1 MKPSADSEKD
11 VKISKKHKSILI
23 TTVEIQEDFDLMLH
37 KLDLQNVFRM
47 STWILRF
54 INNRRIIK

>member
-23 TTVEIQEDFDLMLH
+23 TTVEIQEDVDLMLH

>member
-11 VKISKKHKSILI
+11 VKISKKHKSIII

-47 STWILRF
+47 ST
-54 INNRRIIK
+54 

>member
-23 TTVEIQEDFDLMLH
+23 TTVEIQEDVDLMLH

-47 STWILRF
+47 ST
-54 INNRRIIK
+54 